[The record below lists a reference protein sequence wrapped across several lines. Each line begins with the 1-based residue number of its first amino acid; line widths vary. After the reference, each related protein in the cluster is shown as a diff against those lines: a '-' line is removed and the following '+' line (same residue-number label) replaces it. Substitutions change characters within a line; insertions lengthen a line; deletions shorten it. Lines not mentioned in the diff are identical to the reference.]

1 MLLIFYGGED
11 MHNMI
16 SGIKTLDNDEIN
28 EYLSIAYSAN
38 VPREIREQALNTA
51 ERISE
56 KKIYTGIA
64 VAAVVC
70 ACVCTCFI
78 THEYF
83 VYKVRG

>member
-1 MLLIFYGGED
+1 
-11 MHNMI
+11 MHNVI
-16 SGIKTLDNDEIN
+16 SDIKTLDNDEIN

-38 VPREIREQALNTA
+38 VPREIREQALYAA

-56 KKIYTGIA
+56 KKIYAGIA
-64 VAAVVC
+64 VAAVIC
-70 ACVCTCFI
+70 ACACFI